1 MGRRDLDLRRPWR
14 VLRCRGVERVGRRE
28 FRRGLGWSVV
38 GNRELEKRGEMPRM
52 MGVVKRLRRP
62 QLRVL
67 VLVRPHAEGKYL
79 LVVVIVAVEAQETAG
94 KALVPAKTRKA
105 MASV

>member
-1 MGRRDLDLRRPWR
+1 MGRRDLDPRRPWL

-38 GNRELEKRGEMPRM
+38 GNRELERQVEMLRM
-52 MGVVKRLRRP
+52 MEVVTRLRRP

-67 VLVRPHAEGKYL
+67 VLVRPHAEERYL
-79 LVVVIVAVEAQETAG
+79 PVVVTVALEAQETTG

-105 MASV
+105 TVNA